1 MAGQNPIF
9 IDQFGTTSTQNQ
21 TSPGPWWKDGW
32 QGKMQLWKAFWV
44 CFVFGHGI
52 VIGLGLGLM
61 MVAMVLGFAVDAGS
75 LDAGFTGLA
84 TGGTVLVLVY
94 LTFVVWAVVTVW
106 RAADNC
112 VDKGWGLMARL
123 AMVSYGIC
131 LILPFAVSLF
141 GRTG

>member
-1 MAGQNPIF
+1 
-9 IDQFGTTSTQNQ
+9 
-21 TSPGPWWKDGW
+21 
-32 QGKMQLWKAFWV
+32 
-44 CFVFGHGI
+44 
-52 VIGLGLGLM
+52 
-61 MVAMVLGFAVDAGS
+61 MVLGFAVDPGS

-84 TGGTVLVLVY
+84 TGGTVLVSVY

-112 VDKGWGLMARL
+112 VDKGWSLMARL

-131 LILPFAVSLF
+131 LILPFAASLL